1 MKISELL
8 KKIGIDLDSEID
20 DDTEKDITMNKD
32 GNKKESNVDNNLAD
46 AKLNNDK
53 EETKMAF
60 KAPKVDKNG
69 FYDLSAIEDAD
80 MKEFF
85 KARNIERKAELDAR
99 KTEDDKKVVTDA
111 ISKYASGLKFAE
123 GWTLD
128 DALKLGD
135 FSKVVNDENINKEIE
150 NAFTNLKTAKA
161 NMFVADKETS
171 KSSPIMEGFNPQN
184 GNANNGCV
192 PNSFMEAFSM
202 ME

>member
-69 FYDLSAIEDAD
+69 FYDLSDIEDAD

-85 KARNIERKAELDAR
+85 KARNLERKAELDAR
-99 KTEDDKKVVTDA
+99 KVEDDKKVVNDA
-111 ISKYASGLKFAE
+111 IPTNKPITMQIIIPIILTGLLKPGQQDSFSSG
-123 GWTLD
+123 D
-128 DALKLGD
+128 DD
-135 FSKVVNDENINKEIE
+135 VVG
-150 NAFTNLKTAKA
+150 
-161 NMFVADKETS
+161 TS
-171 KSSPIMEGFNPQN
+171 AVSDIFYYI
-184 GNANNGCV
+184 
-192 PNSFMEAFSM
+192 FLY
-202 ME
+202 